1 MISSNFTNRM
11 APCQKGFLLLE
22 ALVALCA
29 LVILMSVVATWY
41 THSLI
46 AQKAIC
52 ERIEAT
58 IVASSWLS
66 RLQAER
72 KAPPAGTKK
81 ADTYSV
87 QTAVM
92 QDPQQARFYWV
103 RIQVQKD
110 KSEAVLVELVSGV
123 AT

>member
-29 LVILMSVVATWY
+29 LAILMSVVATWY
-41 THSLI
+41 THSLL
-46 AQKAIC
+46 AQKAVC

-58 IVASSWLS
+58 VLASSWLS
-66 RLQAER
+66 SLQAER
-72 KAPPAGTKK
+72 KAPQAGAKK
-81 ADTYSV
+81 IENYIV
-87 QTAVM
+87 QTIVTR
-92 QDPQQARFYWV
+92 DPQQPRFYWV
-103 RIQVQKD
+103 KVQVQKN
-110 KSEAVLVELVSGV
+110 KSEVVLVELVSGV